1 MTNKN
6 PISITKNPPW
16 WMRLTFKME
25 SEEKCRLLEEAKK
38 CEKKKCTLDR
48 LDILNKHKSATVDAI
63 NLTKKENEEKC
74 RG

>member
-1 MTNKN
+1 
-6 PISITKNPPW
+6 
-16 WMRLTFKME
+16 ME